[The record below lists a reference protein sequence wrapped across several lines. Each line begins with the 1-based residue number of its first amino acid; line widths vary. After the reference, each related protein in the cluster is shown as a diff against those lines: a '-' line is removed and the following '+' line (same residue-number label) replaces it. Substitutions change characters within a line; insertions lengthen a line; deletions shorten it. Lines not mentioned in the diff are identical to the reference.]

1 MQVSFI
7 HTLIC
12 LIAGI
17 GLIVLLTAK
26 YRVHAF
32 FALILS
38 CFVVGLGV
46 GLPVTEV
53 LMAVKDG
60 FGNIMK
66 SLGLLIVLGTT
77 LGVILEHTGSTRIMA
92 DYLLKLTGPKHA
104 ALAMSLTGF
113 IVGLPV
119 FCDSGYIVLSG
130 LNNSIARRTG
140 ISIMS
145 MSVCL
150 ATGLYSVHCLMPPHP
165 GASAASGIIGI
176 AFGRVMLLGLVVA
189 VPAMVVG
196 YIWAVKMGRR
206 YKKVEQTEQQESIFT
221 DDVPGVITAFIPV
234 IVPVLFI
241 ALRAFFANTNS
252 ASNNILV
259 LGDPTLALTIGVL
272 LTFAGR
278 RSWKQ
283 ADVSKLLQDGAEK
296 AGSILVIIGAGGAFG
311 AVLTISKIGDH
322 LSTALPL
329 AQLGLFFPFI
339 ITSLLKTAQGSSTV
353 AIITAASIVLPL
365 LPALG
370 LNTERGHL
378 LAVLSM
384 GAGSLMISHA
394 NDAYFWVIA
403 KFSGMEMQSMLRV
416 YSVATALMGFTAIGM
431 VYLLSKLIS

>member
-38 CFVVGLGV
+38 SFVVGLGI
-46 GLPVTEV
+46 GFPVSEV
-53 LMAVKDG
+53 LTAVKDG

-77 LGVILEHTGSTRIMA
+77 LGVLLEYTGSTRVMA
-92 DYLLKLTGPKHA
+92 GYLLKLTGPKHA

-113 IVGLPV
+113 IVGLPI

-130 LNNSIARRTG
+130 LSNSMARRTG
-140 ISIMS
+140 ISIVS

-150 ATGLYSVHCLMPPHP
+150 ATGLYAVHCFMPPHP
-165 GASAASGIIGI
+165 GASAAVGIIG
-176 AFGRVMLLGLVVA
+176 AGFGRVMVLGFVVA
-189 VPAMVVG
+189 VPAMLVG
-196 YIWAVKMGRR
+196 YLWAVKMGKR
-206 YKKVEQTEQQESIFT
+206 YIVSEQYQPEEKLASNSQPT
-221 DDVPGVITAFIPV
+221 VRNAFLPVVIPV
-234 IVPVLFI
+234 LLIASNAFLPNATGALKSILIMGEPVL
-241 ALRAFFANTNS
+241 ALAVGVVLAFTCRRNWS
-252 ASNNILV
+252 KS
-259 LGDPTLALTIGVL
+259 GV
-272 LTFAGR
+272 G
-278 RSWKQ
+278 
-283 ADVSKLLQDGAEK
+283 KLLQDGAGK
-296 AGSILVIIGAGGAFG
+296 AGDILVIIGAGGAFG
-311 AVLTISKIGDH
+311 SVLAATKIGDH
-322 LSTALPL
+322 LSAALPL

-339 ITSLLKTAQGSSTV
+339 ITSLFKTAQGSSTV
-353 AIITAASIVLPL
+353 AIITAAGIVLPL

-384 GAGSLMISHA
+384 GAGSMMISHA
-394 NDAYFWVIA
+394 NDAYYWVIA
-403 KFSGMEMQSMLRV
+403 KFSGMEMQPMLRV
-416 YSVATALMGFTAIGM
+416 FSVATVLMGFTALGM
-431 VYLLSKLIS
+431 VYFLSKLIS